1 MSNGYD
7 WDDEEDAASGG
18 NAMKELR
25 DAYKKASKQ
34 NKELMDQLTDLQKQI
49 RTRSVKD
56 VLAAK
61 GLPPKIAAFIP
72 ESANTSEEVEAWIS
86 EYGDVFGV
94 QVEDQASAAE
104 VAPRQVDPALQAL
117 GRISQAQAT
126 GQPYSGD
133 PDQLAGLIA
142 AARTP
147 EELNQIL
154 FGTSEG
160 PSAY

>member
-56 VLAAK
+56 VLESK
-61 GLPPKIAAFIP
+61 GLPAKIAAFIP
-72 ESANTSEEVEAWIS
+72 ETVTTSDEVEAWVA

-94 QVEDQASAAE
+94 QQPAEGEATAAP
-104 VAPRQVDPALQAL
+104 AAFDPALAAL
-117 GRISQAQAT
+117 NRIAATQQT
-126 GQPYSGD
+126 GQPLSSD
-133 PDQLAGLIA
+133 PDQLSARINA
-142 AARTP
+142 AQTP
-147 EELNQIL
+147 EELTKLI
-154 FGTSEG
+154 FGSAGG
-160 PSAY
+160 PVAY